1 MTIKD
6 NKHIKANVSLEIK
19 DKRTLTRLLRNCY
32 YVYGWVML
40 NGDDGRYIKLQKTDL
55 LSNLLD
61 TEYDLDK
68 FSYDTQENIVYID

>member
-1 MTIKD
+1 MTKKD
-6 NKHIKANVSLEIK
+6 NKHIEVK

-40 NGDDGRYIKLQKTDL
+40 NEDDGKYIKLQKTDL

-61 TEYDLDK
+61 MDYDLNK
-68 FSYDTQENIVYID
+68 FSYDTQENIIYIN

>member
-1 MTIKD
+1 MTNKD
-6 NKHIKANVSLEIK
+6 NKHIEVK

-40 NGDDGRYIKLQKTDL
+40 NEHDGKYIKLQKTDL

-61 TEYDLDK
+61 MYYDLNK
-68 FSYDTQENIVYID
+68 FSYDTQENIIYIN

>member
-1 MTIKD
+1 MNNKD
-6 NKHIKANVSLEIK
+6 NKQIEVK

-40 NGDDGRYIKLQKTDL
+40 NEHDGKYIKLQKTDL

-61 TEYDLDK
+61 TDYNLDK
-68 FSYDTQENIVYID
+68 FSYDTQENIIYIN

>member
-1 MTIKD
+1 MNNKD
-6 NKHIKANVSLEIK
+6 NKQIEVK

-40 NGDDGRYIKLQKTDL
+40 NEHDGKYIKLQKTDL

-61 TEYDLDK
+61 TDYDLDK
-68 FSYDTQENIVYID
+68 FSYDTQENIIYID

>member
-1 MTIKD
+1 MTNKD
-6 NKHIKANVSLEIK
+6 NKQIEVK

-40 NGDDGRYIKLQKTDL
+40 NEHDGKYIKLQKTDL

-61 TEYDLDK
+61 MDYDLNK
-68 FSYDTQENIVYID
+68 FSYDTQENIIYIN